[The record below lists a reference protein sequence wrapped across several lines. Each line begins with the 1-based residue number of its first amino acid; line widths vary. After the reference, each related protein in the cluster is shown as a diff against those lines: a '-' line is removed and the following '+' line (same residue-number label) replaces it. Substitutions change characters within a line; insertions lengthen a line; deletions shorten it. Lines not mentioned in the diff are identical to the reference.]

1 MTGKEDIMH
10 IYYYL
15 LMLITSAILM
25 LMLVRKWR
33 KRFDVSLA
41 VMFIIV
47 FVSNLGSLL
56 YFCSH
61 NLDEVLA
68 AQKIIYIGGCFLP
81 MMFFFAV
88 IRLCRLPAAKWMK
101 TVMVSVSMLLYAL
114 VLTIGVYPLFYS
126 SASFAIIDNV
136 VTVTKTYTIFHT
148 VFNSVLLLYFV
159 LGLCVLVYTYHK
171 RIDVSVKILKL
182 LMVPFLVS
190 IAAFWFDKYSGSK
203 YQTVVLSYNISLAI
217 YLIIMDKISM
227 YDIID
232 TGIDS
237 LAREGDTGFISLDKK
252 LNYLGSNDVAQ
263 NIIPDIRRVRID
275 TSIRDYKLFENNLL
289 RWLNDFLEAGS
300 QGKKKDQFTCTDVTG
315 QKLYYVNISYLYDGS
330 KKCGYQFFFIDNTK
344 ELKYRDQLKK
354 EVKEKTAHIVDM
366 HNALILGMA
375 TMVESRDNSTG
386 GHIRRTSDL
395 VRILTEK
402 MKRYSNGE
410 FDMSDEFCDA
420 LIKAAPMHDLGKIAV
435 DDAILRKPGRFEDWE
450 FEKMKEH
457 AHEGRRIVHEILKGT
472 DDEYFR
478 QIAENVAHFHHERWD
493 GSGYPDG
500 LSGEQIPLEARIM
513 AIADV
518 YDALVSKR
526 VYKEKMSFE
535 KADSIIREGMGTQ
548 FDKRLEKYYSKAR
561 PEFEQY
567 YTELEE

>member
-1 MTGKEDIMH
+1 
-10 IYYYL
+10 
-15 LMLITSAILM
+15 
-25 LMLVRKWR
+25 
-33 KRFDVSLA
+33 
-41 VMFIIV
+41 
-47 FVSNLGSLL
+47 
-56 YFCSH
+56 
-61 NLDEVLA
+61 
-68 AQKIIYIGGCFLP
+68 

-457 AHEGRRIVHEILKGT
+457 AHEGRRIVHEILKDT
-472 DDEYFR
+472 DDAYFR
-478 QIAENVAHFHHERWD
+478 QIAENVAHYHHERWD

-500 LSGEQIPLEARIM
+500 LSGEEIPLEARIM

-548 FDKRLEKYYSKAR
+548 FDKRLEEYYSKAR